1 MTTSRAQQAAQT
13 RRTIV
18 QTARCLF
25 AERGY
30 DATSLQ
36 QIADAMGVQKAN
48 VYYYFKTKDAILS
61 ELLREMTAPLRGL
74 VDRLR
79 EEPDPD
85 LRVRILAATYAREVV
100 RSYRTDGPLNLGD
113 PMLLRDPEASAVVD
127 ALAADAIDVL
137 FGESPTPD
145 QRVGFWMIL
154 DLGPALRRLGDLDDE
169 TLVDAI
175 ERLCLRAVG
184 WGIGEVET
192 R

>member
-1 MTTSRAQQAAQT
+1 MTSSRAQQAAQT

-18 QTARCLF
+18 RTARRLF

-48 VYYYFKTKDAILS
+48 VYYYFRTKDAILS
-61 ELLREMTAPLRGL
+61 ELLREMTAPLRAL

-79 EEPDPD
+79 DEPDPD
-85 LRVRILAATYAREVV
+85 RRVRMLAATYAREVV
-100 RSYRTDGPLNLGD
+100 RSYRVDGPLNLGD
-113 PMLLRDPEASAVVD
+113 PMLLRDAEASAVVD
-127 ALAADAIDVL
+127 GLAADAIDVL
-137 FGESPTPD
+137 FGPYPTPD
-145 QRVGFWMIL
+145 QRVGLWTIL

-169 TLVDAI
+169 TLVGAI

-184 WGIGEVET
+184 WGS
-192 R
+192 